1 MTMLRALPFIFAVIL
16 GGGAF
21 GLPAFVS
28 PAMAQNKA
36 DDDFMAAKDNA
47 KLHVASGY
55 VCQAR
60 EGRFERDAVGNTD
73 VELGADFCA
82 YSGLDGAYATVTLSP
97 LRSGYNPKTSLTPQ
111 FEEQQATGG
120 RMIGQKTVSFG
131 EPPLSVY
138 TRQYETSKLE
148 NLVYTVEFA
157 SAAVRNWVVEVT
169 LEYADPRDT
178 PESKDFLKKVYLQAM
193 AQIGGK

>member
-1 MTMLRALPFIFAVIL
+1 MTMFRASLSVFAAVL
-16 GGGAF
+16 GGAMF
-21 GLPAFVS
+21 VLPAFVL
-28 PAMAQNKA
+28 PAVAQNKA
-36 DDDFMAAKDNA
+36 DDDFMTAKDNA

-55 VCQAR
+55 ICQAH
-60 EGRFERDAVGNTD
+60 EGRFERDAVGNVD
-73 VELGADFCA
+73 LALGTDFCA
-82 YSGLDGAYATVTLSP
+82 YSGLDGAYATITLSP

-148 NLVYTVEFA
+148 NLVYTVEFT

-193 AQIGGK
+193 TQIGGK

>member
-1 MTMLRALPFIFAVIL
+1 MTMFRASLSVFAAVL
-16 GGGAF
+16 GGAMF
-21 GLPAFVS
+21 VLPAFVL

-36 DDDFMAAKDNA
+36 DDDFMTAKDNA

-55 VCQAR
+55 ICQAH
-60 EGRFERDAVGNTD
+60 EGRFERDAVGNVD
-73 VELGADFCA
+73 LALGTDFCA
-82 YSGLDGAYATVTLSP
+82 YSGLDGAYATITLSP

-193 AQIGGK
+193 TQIGGK

>member
-1 MTMLRALPFIFAVIL
+1 MTLFRASLSVFAAVL
-16 GGGAF
+16 GGALF
-21 GLPAFVS
+21 VLPAFVL

-36 DDDFMAAKDNA
+36 DDDFMTAKDNA

-55 VCQAR
+55 ICQAH
-60 EGRFERDAVGNTD
+60 EGRFERDAVGNVD
-73 VELGADFCA
+73 LALGTDFCA
-82 YSGLDGAYATVTLSP
+82 YSGLDGAYATITLSP

-148 NLVYTVEFA
+148 NLVYTVEFT

-193 AQIGGK
+193 TQIGGK

>member
-1 MTMLRALPFIFAVIL
+1 MTMFRASLSVFAAVL
-16 GGGAF
+16 GGAMF
-21 GLPAFVS
+21 VLPAFVL

-36 DDDFMAAKDNA
+36 DDDFMTAKDNA

-55 VCQAR
+55 ICQAH
-60 EGRFERDAVGNTD
+60 EGRFERDAVGNVD
-73 VELGADFCA
+73 LALGTDFCA
-82 YSGLDGAYATVTLSP
+82 YSGLDGAYATITLSP

-148 NLVYTVEFA
+148 NLVYTVEFT

-193 AQIGGK
+193 TQIGGK

>member
-1 MTMLRALPFIFAVIL
+1 MFRASLSVFAAVL
-16 GGGAF
+16 GGAMF
-21 GLPAFVS
+21 VLPAFVL

-36 DDDFMAAKDNA
+36 DDDFMTAKDNA

-55 VCQAR
+55 ICQAH
-60 EGRFERDAVGNTD
+60 EGRFERDAVGNVD
-73 VELGADFCA
+73 LALGTDFCA
-82 YSGLDGAYATVTLSP
+82 YSGLDGAYATITLSP

-148 NLVYTVEFA
+148 NLVYTVEFT

-193 AQIGGK
+193 TQIGGK